1 MNLESDIED
10 LLSEYSTTI
19 RVYNAL
25 TMYEGIKQIKDLINE
40 DGSFVGGP
48 RKPWII
54 PNIGKKSVEE
64 IDDMRRWF
72 VKKYLEP
79 DGDRSMK
86 HMPVSTAI
94 QLLEETIFA
103 CSDDPR
109 LEEAWGVV
117 LHLMQ
122 DYRRIIKEETS

>member
-1 MNLESDIED
+1 MLV
-10 LLSEYSTTI
+10 LRQCRQTT
-19 RVYNAL
+19 NAL
-25 TMYEGIKQIKDLINE
+25 FGELQIMN
-40 DGSFVGGP
+40 
-48 RKPWII
+48 
-54 PNIGKKSVEE
+54 
-64 IDDMRRWF
+64 
-72 VKKYLEP
+72 
-79 DGDRSMK
+79 

-122 DYRRIIKEETS
+122 DYRRVIKEETS

>member
-10 LLSEYSTTI
+10 LLSEYSTTN

-25 TMYEGIKQIKDLINE
+25 TMYEGIKQIKDLIYK
-40 DGSFVGGP
+40 DGHFVDNP
-48 RKPWII
+48 KYI
-54 PNIGKKSVEE
+54 PNIGYKSAQE
-64 IDDMRRWF
+64 IDDMRSWF

-122 DYRRIIKEETS
+122 DYRRVIKEGKS